1 MVGINKNKLRLSRLG
16 IGAIEIDELFEGL
29 NREEQTYLTDIVA
42 RFAVPETATRHSAL
56 TQAFAIKGELL

>member
-1 MVGINKNKLRLSRLG
+1 MVGINKNKIRLSRLG

-29 NREEQTYLTDIVA
+29 NREEQTYLTNLIARLIV
-42 RFAVPETATRHSAL
+42 TGTDTYQTM